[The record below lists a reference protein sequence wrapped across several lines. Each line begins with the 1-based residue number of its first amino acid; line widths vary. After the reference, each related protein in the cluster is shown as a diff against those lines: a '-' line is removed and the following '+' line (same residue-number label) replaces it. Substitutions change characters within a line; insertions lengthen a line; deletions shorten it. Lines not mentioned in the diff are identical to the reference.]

1 MKRNFDLQTKLE
13 KVYRD
18 FEKIN
23 KINKLTYGPY
33 KGYKGI
39 ETNPKPYIWH
49 ISDFK
54 NAKSIDKYGLKAESN
69 NDFGYGPAIFAN
81 NLSKI
86 DYRVFD
92 KNAASWEYNY
102 YGTSPICVCS
112 ENNEETF
119 FIDNTIRFD
128 FPDETKR
135 KYRMDDYFAWLG
147 YDFWRIDTSMLKGYK
162 WWIDTLWTSESGND
176 GVDWYIYTNKPIP
189 RKAIKL
195 YRFYHY
201 NRFIINKGVVD
212 GVYHSKY
219 IPKMSEV
226 KNIKYQK
233 AYKMPHNYS

>member
-1 MKRNFDLQTKLE
+1 MKRYFDLHNKLE
-13 KVYRD
+13 KVYRE
-18 FEKIN
+18 FKKN
-23 KINKLTYGPY
+23 SKSKALTSGPY

-39 ETNPKPYIWH
+39 EINPKPYIWH

-54 NAKSIDKYGLKAESN
+54 NAKSIDKYGLKAKSN
-69 NDFGYGPAIFAN
+69 NYFGYGPAVFAN

-86 DYRVFD
+86 DYRVYD

-102 YGTSPICVCS
+102 YGKSPICVCS

-119 FIDNTIRFD
+119 FLDGTIDFYNPSDI
-128 FPDETKR
+128 KL
-135 KYRMDDYFAWLG
+135 KYRMDDYFAWLE

-162 WWIDTLWTSESGND
+162 WWIDTMWTEESGNGD
-176 GVDWYIYTNKPIP
+176 TNWYIYTNKSIP

-201 NRFIINKGVVD
+201 DRFFINKGAVD

-219 IPKMSEV
+219 IPKMYEV
-226 KNIKYQK
+226 KSTKYQK
-233 AYKMPHNYS
+233 KYKMPYNY